1 MGREVGDGA
10 AGLGREP
17 WTVRVAVWSARHRW
31 VVLGAWF
38 VFTLGLMFASV
49 AAGGQRSQSVMD
61 KGKTIGDS
69 QTGWNVFN
77 DASTAQKIDT
87 ETFYLIVS
95 NPNGKLDTP
104 ANRQAIADM
113 TKRLTVLTAV
123 VDGSTGETGTVG
135 DNFTKQSDGSW
146 ISSTTDTSTTL
157 CTNYD
162 TGQHDIGFQDST
174 GNMVSEGTFTVL
186 P

>member
-1 MGREVGDGA
+1 MGREVGNGA
-10 AGLGREP
+10 PSLGREP

-87 ETFYLIVS
+87 ETFY
-95 NPNGKLDTP
+95 
-104 ANRQAIADM
+104 
-113 TKRLTVLTAV
+113 
-123 VDGSTGETGTVG
+123 
-135 DNFTKQSDGSW
+135 
-146 ISSTTDTSTTL
+146 
-157 CTNYD
+157 
-162 TGQHDIGFQDST
+162 
-174 GNMVSEGTFTVL
+174 
-186 P
+186 

>member
-1 MGREVGDGA
+1 MGREVGNGA
-10 AGLGREP
+10 PVLGREP

-104 ANRQAIADM
+104 ANRQAVADM
-113 TKRLTVLTAV
+113 TKRLTALTAK
-123 VDGSTGETGTVG
+123 VDGRPTPVFYQVRRARFRRLSIRSSWPQPLRPRPPTSSRPTVRPP
-135 DNFTKQSDGSW
+135 
-146 ISSTTDTSTTL
+146 SS
-157 CTNYD
+157 
-162 TGQHDIGFQDST
+162 
-174 GNMVSEGTFTVL
+174 
-186 P
+186 

>member
-1 MGREVGDGA
+1 VVTPPPATTEG
-10 AGLGREP
+10 
-17 WTVRVAVWSARHRW
+17 TVVVTPNSFSCSAKAVQ
-31 VVLGAWF
+31 V
-38 VFTLGLMFASV
+38 T
-49 AAGGQRSQSVMD
+49 
-61 KGKTIGDS
+61 
-69 QTGWNVFN
+69 
-77 DASTAQKIDT
+77 
-87 ETFYLIVS
+87 
-95 NPNGKLDTP
+95 
-104 ANRQAIADM
+104 
-113 TKRLTVLTAV
+113 LTVTLPASLTATSTVTAV